1 MTNTDWPYPYSSL
14 SHKFNKCSVLWNC
27 AQNCSEHDR
36 TDKYYRIIISGY
48 VQYVPFGQW
57 GMDGLSVSSL
67 SCSCLLTS
75 LPRDSWEQLQEPQR
89 QAREGSL
96 GHRPRL
102 TAQIFSPF
110 SISSVSLL
118 CCHFVSLYKSQPSPE
133 LTHWKTLE
141 CSQTLKHREQT
152 AIINVFQRLE
162 RAPSQQGLAFL
173 VFVSHTHRHI
183 CTSYNGP

>member
-1 MTNTDWPYPYSSL
+1 MRDGWLVSIITELQLLVDIITTGQLRTAARAPETSERGTLRSSTQTDRPNLFTFL
-14 SHKFNKCSVLWNC
+14 SF
-27 AQNCSEHDR
+27 
-36 TDKYYRIIISGY
+36 
-48 VQYVPFGQW
+48 
-57 GMDGLSVSSL
+57 
-67 SCSCLLTS
+67 
-75 LPRDSWEQLQEPQR
+75 
-89 QAREGSL
+89 
-96 GHRPRL
+96 
-102 TAQIFSPF
+102 
-110 SISSVSLL
+110 ISSVSLL

-133 LTHWKTLE
+133 LTYWKTLK